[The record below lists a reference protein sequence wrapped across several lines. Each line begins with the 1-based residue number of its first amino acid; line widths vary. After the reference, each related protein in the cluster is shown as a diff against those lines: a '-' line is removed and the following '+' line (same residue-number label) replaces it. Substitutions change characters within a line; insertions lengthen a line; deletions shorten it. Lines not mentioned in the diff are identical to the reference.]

1 MNEFSLEIIHL
12 QSLLANGLQWNWQI
26 DGWIMVT
33 AVLCAVAATILGNF
47 LVLRQLSMMGDALSH
62 AVLPGLAAGF
72 LLTGTRDGFVMFAGA
87 AVIGVLTAVLTDWIN
102 RLGKVDEG
110 ASMGVVFSGLF
121 ALGILMINQIPH
133 TDLDPACVLYGNIEF
148 VYLNKTNL
156 WFLGLE
162 SVQIPRS
169 VLVLSVICI
178 VNSLFTLAFFK
189 ELRINCFDPA
199 LASTMGMRPKLIHY
213 SLMAMVAI
221 TVVACFESVGNIL
234 VVAMLIVPASAAY
247 LCTGRLSTMI
257 GLSILFAVSS
267 AVLGHLTAI
276 WGPWGEIGTSTAGM
290 MALVSGVLFCL
301 AVLFSP
307 TGGLI
312 MKWWRKSRLA
322 NSILEED
329 ILAFLYRFGETSS
342 QSKQIAIASNPSE
355 IAAASVEQ
363 IQDKLLVPVRA
374 VKKMI
379 ASLSRRGM
387 VSSSGD
393 QINLTEKGRRQ
404 GKDIVRSHRLWEQYL
419 ASTANVSGDKVHA
432 NAEKLEHF
440 TGPAL
445 RTLLDHETDG
455 AMVDPHGRPI
465 PPETPLPEN
474 TESQTDS
481 NKNL

>member
-1 MNEFSLEIIHL
+1 MNRFFSLITTSDL
-12 QSLLANGLQWNWQI
+12 FLAEGLQWNWQI

-33 AVLCAVAATILGNF
+33 AILCAVAATILGNF

-87 AVIGVLTAVLTDWIN
+87 AIIGVLTAVLTDWIN

-156 WFLGLE
+156 WFLGLD

-169 VLVLSVICI
+169 VLVLSVLCL
-178 VNSLFTLAFFK
+178 VNGLFTLVFFK
-189 ELRINCFDPA
+189 ELRITCFDPA

-213 SLMAMVAI
+213 TLMAMVAI

-234 VVAMLIVPASAAY
+234 VVAMLIVPASTAY
-247 LCTGRLSTMI
+247 LCTGRLSVML
-257 GLSILFAVSS
+257 GLSVLFATFS
-267 AVLGHLTAI
+267 AIFGHLTAI
-276 WGPWGEIGTSTAGM
+276 WGPWGGGGTSTAGM
-290 MALVSGVLFCL
+290 MALASGLLFIL

-307 TGGLI
+307 TGGLV
-312 MKWWRKSRLA
+312 MKWWRKTRLA
-322 NSILEED
+322 SSILEED
-329 ILAFLYRFGETSS
+329 ILAFLYRFAELSSGEPTTGKNLISPTL
-342 QSKQIAIASNPSE
+342 Q
-355 IAAASVEQ
+355 AAS
-363 IQDKLLVPVRA
+363 IDKIHDKLLVPIGA

-379 ASLSRRGM
+379 TSLAGRGL
-387 VSSSGD
+387 VSTQGD
-393 QINLTEKGRRQ
+393 QVQLTEKGRRQ

-419 ASTANVSGDKVHA
+419 ANSANVPGEKVHA

-445 RTLLDHETDG
+445 RALLAQETDG

-465 PPETPLPEN
+465 PPETPPNGPEELPE
-474 TESQTDS
+474 E
-481 NKNL
+481 